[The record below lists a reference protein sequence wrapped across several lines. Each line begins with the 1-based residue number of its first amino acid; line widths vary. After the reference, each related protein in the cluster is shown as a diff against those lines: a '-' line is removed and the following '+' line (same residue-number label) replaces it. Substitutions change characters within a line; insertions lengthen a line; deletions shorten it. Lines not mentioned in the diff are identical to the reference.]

1 MSTPPLPRLLLLED
15 APVSAR
21 FLCEALAALPARV
34 DHAATLAEAGRLAA
48 AGDAGW
54 VFDARLPDG
63 NAAALLP
70 DLRARGFA
78 VPALALSADVDDD
91 VRRRLLAA
99 GFAQV
104 LAKPIA
110 AGALRAAVRALLP
123 AMAAPVWDD
132 AAAAAAMGDAAAVT
146 ALRTLFVAE
155 LPGQCRLVHDAC
167 AAGDHAAARAVL
179 HRMTSACGFV
189 GAAAL
194 GRAVRAVMD
203 DPADAAA
210 LARLRDCAL
219 AIAG

>member
-15 APVSAR
+15 DPVSAR
-21 FLCEALAALPARV
+21 FLGDALAALPARV
-34 DHAATLAEAGRLAA
+34 APAATLADAARLAGADDIAWVFDANLPDGHAATL
-48 AGDAGW
+48 
-54 VFDARLPDG
+54 LP
-63 NAAALLP
+63 A
-70 DLRARGFA
+70 LRARGLA
-78 VPALALSADVDDD
+78 APALALSAHVDDD
-91 VRRRLLAA
+91 IARRLHAA

-104 LAKPIA
+104 LAKPVA
-110 AGALRAAVRALLP
+110 ADALRAAVRALRP
-123 AMAAPVWDD
+123 APVWDD
-132 AAAAAAMGDAAAVT
+132 AAATAAMGDAATVA

-210 LARLRDCAL
+210 LARLRDCAF